1 MKKFILPVAAACL
14 SAAIFALS
22 GCAPQKS
29 PSGVSLMG
37 VQPADVGL
45 VSECDYFVAA
55 EPAATTRVN
64 AAGLHFAGDIQQLYG
79 SENGYPQAVVV
90 AKNSLIVNN
99 PHFLKSF
106 LAEVEE
112 NEEWLKTAS
121 AETVISAV
129 SSHLPEG
136 TTPTFNAKNLT
147 SEVISRCGIHL
158 VYAADDRERVE
169 SFLKEMS
176 DVDEQSVG
184 KVKDEFFCEELGDI
198 VNPPADISVHAPD
211 GAPALALAKLMHEEN
226 TFGQTSVSYN
236 VVPSSNI
243 QAYVTGEDPAADIC
257 ILPLNAASKLL
268 GDGSTYQMLGTVTN
282 GNLYILSKDGASV
295 TTENIREELN
305 GKTIGVIQLN
315 NVPGLTLK
323 IILEKYDIDYE
334 VIG

>member
-1 MKKFILPVAAACL
+1 MKKFVLPVAAACL

-198 VNPPADISVHAPD
+198 VNPPAAQSSCTRKTHSVR
-211 GAPALALAKLMHEEN
+211 LR
-226 TFGQTSVSYN
+226 
-236 VVPSSNI
+236 
-243 QAYVTGEDPAADIC
+243 
-257 ILPLNAASKLL
+257 
-268 GDGSTYQMLGTVTN
+268 
-282 GNLYILSKDGASV
+282 SV
-295 TTENIREELN
+295 TTSCPLPISRH
-305 GKTIGVIQLN
+305 TS
-315 NVPGLTLK
+315 PAK
-323 IILEKYDIDYE
+323 IPPRISAYFPSTRQANCSATAALIKCSAPSPTAIC
-334 VIG
+334 ISFPRTALR

>member
-1 MKKFILPVAAACL
+1 
-14 SAAIFALS
+14 
-22 GCAPQKS
+22 
-29 PSGVSLMG
+29 
-37 VQPADVGL
+37 
-45 VSECDYFVAA
+45 
-55 EPAATTRVN
+55 
-64 AAGLHFAGDIQQLYG
+64 
-79 SENGYPQAVVV
+79 
-90 AKNSLIVNN
+90 
-99 PHFLKSF
+99 
-106 LAEVEE
+106 
-112 NEEWLKTAS
+112 
-121 AETVISAV
+121 
-129 SSHLPEG
+129 
-136 TTPTFNAKNLT
+136 
-147 SEVISRCGIHL
+147 
-158 VYAADDRERVE
+158 
-169 SFLKEMS
+169 
-176 DVDEQSVG
+176 
-184 KVKDEFFCEELGDI
+184 
-198 VNPPADISVHAPD
+198 
-211 GAPALALAKLMHEEN
+211 MHEEN

>member
-90 AKNSLIVNN
+90 AKNEIITQN
-99 PHFLKSF
+99 PYFLEQF
-106 LAEVEE
+106 MTELEV
-112 NEEWLKTAS
+112 NEEWLATAP
-121 AETVISAV
+121 AQTVIDAV
-129 SSHLPEG
+129 ASHLPEG

-147 SEVISRCGIHL
+147 SQVISNCGIHFVDAL
-158 VYAADDRERVE
+158 ADKNRVTN
-169 SFLKEMS
+169 FLEEMAE
-176 DVDEQSVG
+176 VDPTSVG
-184 KVKDEFFCEELGDI
+184 EVSETFFCQGLDAYVSDPGEVSI
-198 VNPPADISVHAPD
+198 YAPD

-315 NVPGLTLK
+315 NVPGLILK

>member
-90 AKNSLIVNN
+90 AKNEIITQN
-99 PHFLKSF
+99 PYFLEQF
-106 LAEVEE
+106 MTELEV
-112 NEEWLKTAS
+112 NEEWLATAP
-121 AETVISAV
+121 AQTVIDAV
-129 SSHLPEG
+129 ASHLPEG

-147 SEVISRCGIHL
+147 SQVISNCGIHFVDAL
-158 VYAADDRERVE
+158 ADKNRVTN
-169 SFLKEMS
+169 FLEEMAE
-176 DVDEQSVG
+176 VDPTSVG
-184 KVKDEFFCEELGDI
+184 EVSETFFCQGLDAYVSDPGEVSI
-198 VNPPADISVHAPD
+198 YAPD

-295 TTENIREELN
+295 TSENIREELN

>member
-45 VSECDYFVAA
+45 VSGCDYFVAA

-79 SENGYPQAVVV
+79 SDNGYPQAVIV
-90 AKNSLIVNN
+90 AKNEIITQN
-99 PHFLKSF
+99 PYFLEQF
-106 LAEVEE
+106 MTELEV
-112 NEEWLKTAS
+112 NEEWLATAP
-121 AETVISAV
+121 AQTVIDAV
-129 SSHLPEG
+129 ASHLPEG

-147 SEVISRCGIHL
+147 SQVISNCGIHFVDAL
-158 VYAADDRERVE
+158 ADKNRVTN
-169 SFLKEMS
+169 FLEEMAE
-176 DVDEQSVG
+176 VDPTSVG
-184 KVKDEFFCEELGDI
+184 EVSETFFCQGLDAYVSDPGEVSI
-198 VNPPADISVHAPD
+198 YAPD
-211 GAPALALAKLMHEEN
+211 GAPALALAKLMAEEN
-226 TFGQTSVSYN
+226 QFGQISVSYN

-268 GDGSTYQMLGTVTN
+268 GDGSTYRMLGTVTN
-282 GNLYILSKDGASV
+282 GNLYILSKDGVSV
-295 TTENIREELN
+295 TSENIREELN

>member
-90 AKNSLIVNN
+90 AKNEIITQN
-99 PHFLKSF
+99 PYFLEQF
-106 LAEVEE
+106 MTELEV
-112 NEEWLKTAS
+112 NEEWLATAP
-121 AETVISAV
+121 AQTVIDAV
-129 SSHLPEG
+129 ASHLPEG

-147 SEVISRCGIHL
+147 SQVISNCGIHFVDAL
-158 VYAADDRERVE
+158 ADKNRVTN
-169 SFLKEMS
+169 FLEEMAE
-176 DVDEQSVG
+176 VDPTSVG
-184 KVKDEFFCEELGDI
+184 EVSEAFFCQGLDAYVSDPGEVSI
-198 VNPPADISVHAPD
+198 YAPD